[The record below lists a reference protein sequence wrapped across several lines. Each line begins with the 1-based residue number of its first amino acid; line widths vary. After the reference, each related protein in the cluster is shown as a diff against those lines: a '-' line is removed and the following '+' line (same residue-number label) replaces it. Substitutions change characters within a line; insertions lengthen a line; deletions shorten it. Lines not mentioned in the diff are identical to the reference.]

1 MNVFEKYIAN
11 VHENENLSK
20 VIDKLCYAYLV
31 SNNDVSERIRFK
43 RFVKFVKWE
52 FEEAYHPKEIT
63 LTYIEEDTRT
73 HEETE
78 CKRKLSWNDL
88 LIQVDNYE

>member
-20 VIDKLCYAYLV
+20 VIEKLCYAYLV

-52 FEEAYHPKEIT
+52 FEEAYHPKKI
-63 LTYIEEDTRT
+63 LVRM
-73 HEETE
+73 
-78 CKRKLSWNDL
+78 KRQSVRVNCLGM
-88 LIQVDNYE
+88 IY